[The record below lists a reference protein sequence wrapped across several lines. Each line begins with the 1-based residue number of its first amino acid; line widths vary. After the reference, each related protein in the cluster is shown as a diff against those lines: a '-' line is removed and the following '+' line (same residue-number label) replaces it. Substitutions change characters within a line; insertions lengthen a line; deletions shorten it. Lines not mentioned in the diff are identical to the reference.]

1 VTGHFLRQAEPGDL
15 DVWVDLRHALWPQL
29 ALEGHRVEITE
40 GLEKPERFV
49 AFLCFDPDGRAVGL
63 AEASIR
69 FDHVNGCERS
79 PVAFL
84 EGIVVAPSARRT
96 GVARLLVSAVSDWAR
111 SKGVSELASDADLD
125 NTTSHAMHA
134 ALGFDETQRVVY
146 FRKAL

>member
-1 VTGHFLRQAEPGDL
+1 M
-15 DVWVDLRHALWPQL
+15 
-29 ALEGHRVEITE
+29 
-40 GLEKPERFV
+40 
-49 AFLCFDPDGRAVGL
+49 
-63 AEASIR
+63 R
-69 FDHVNGCERS
+69 FDYVNGCKTS

-84 EGIVVAPSARRT
+84 EGIIVLPCARRT

-111 SKGVSELASDADLD
+111 SRGMSELGSDASLD